1 MRVSVERAYGDIK
14 SFQQGAKSP
23 PRGCK
28 CTPFS
33 NLNITL
39 PSLDEQQKIVQF
51 LDRFDKQ
58 NEKVNTLI
66 QQSLS
71 QIDLLKKSILD
82 RAFRGQLGTQDP
94 SDPDARDLLTRD

>member
-1 MRVSVERAYGDIK
+1 M
-14 SFQQGAKSP
+14 
-23 PRGCK
+23 
-28 CTPFS
+28 
-33 NLNITL
+33 
-39 PSLDEQQKIVQF
+39 
-51 LDRFDKQ
+51 
-58 NEKVNTLI
+58 I